1 MADMRPAPV
10 RLLEYGVITSQL
22 LRIVNVLVHAGAMAA
37 ALDIDR
43 TKLLIGPFANAFVA
57 IGLTLVI
64 TRGRFGVARW
74 FLAVIIALDAVGL
87 AGIPVVAKMIG
98 LPFAIFSTIAILLML
113 AAAVLMFLPATSAWL
128 KQDKAA

>member
-1 MADMRPAPV
+1 MADMRPVPV

-22 LRIVNVLVHAGAMAA
+22 LRIVNVLVHAAAMAA

-43 TKLLIGPFANAFVA
+43 TRLLIGPFANALVA

-87 AGIPVVAKMIG
+87 AGIPVVAKVIG
-98 LPFAIFSTIAILLML
+98 LPFAIFSVIAILLML

>member
-1 MADMRPAPV
+1 MADMRPVPV

-22 LRIVNVLVHAGAMAA
+22 LRIVNVLVHAAAMAA

-43 TKLLIGPFANAFVA
+43 TRLLIGPFANALVA

-87 AGIPVVAKMIG
+87 AGIPVVAKVIG
-98 LPFAIFSTIAILLML
+98 LPFAIFSAIAILLML